1 MIAARRLSAPFQFW
15 DLISGAWLQLS
26 LVSQFTLAAC
36 PVVFIAMLA
45 IGSWVSDSI
54 ENAVAT
60 NSAVETVLYV
70 DSLVTPLVQDLESGV
85 TISDVHRQALDQV
98 FSTSAANKVIIRVKV
113 WRPKNTVAY
122 SNLKEI
128 IGVNFPLSS
137 NLEAA
142 WGGAVFVE
150 FNNLINDENR
160 TEKLLGVPLLEIY
173 APVRS
178 LTTHKIIAVAELYQ
192 RADGLAADLTKAKI
206 IVWSI
211 VAGTMLTMLSLLTL
225 IVQRGSQTIDNQKTV
240 LESQIDQLS
249 KTLEQNEALRSH
261 LVLAYNRTAEINER
275 FLRKLG
281 ADLHDGTAQ
290 LLGLAMLRLDS
301 LKPAFPMKES
311 DVTAKQGNFT
321 MVKRAL
327 SDALQEVRQ
336 ISAGLVLPELNKM
349 TLSEALHLAIRLHEQ
364 RTGTTVAFKL
374 DRALDHCTDDMK
386 ACIYRFVQEG
396 LNNAFRH
403 AGGKGQSLRAEIV
416 DGLLEVEV
424 ADKGP
429 GFAVQPQIGS
439 NSGLGLVG
447 LRDRVSSLGGTLE
460 LRVLPDRGSALLARF
475 SNFLRVVGDE

>member
-1 MIAARRLSAPFQFW
+1 MIAARRWSAPFQFW

-26 LVSQFTLAAC
+26 LVSQFMLAAC

-54 ENAVAT
+54 ENGVAK
-60 NSAVETVLYV
+60 NSAVETALYV
-70 DSLVTPLVQDLESGV
+70 DSLVTPLVQDLETGT
-85 TISDVHRQALDQV
+85 TISDEQKLALDQV
-98 FSTSAANKVIIRVKV
+98 FATTAANNIIVRVKI
-113 WRPKNTVAY
+113 WRPKNTIVY

-128 IGVNFPLSS
+128 IGVNFPLSAD
-137 NLEAA
+137 LEEA
-142 WGGAVFVE
+142 WGGAVAVE
-150 FNNLINDENR
+150 FNKLFEEENR

-173 APVRS
+173 TPVRS
-178 LTTHKIIAVAELYQ
+178 LKTHKIIAVAELYQ
-192 RADGLAADLTKAKI
+192 RADVLAADLTKAKV

-225 IVQRGSQTIDNQKTV
+225 IVQRGSQTIDSQKTI

-249 KTLEQNEALRSH
+249 KALDQNEALRSH
-261 LVLAYNRTAEINER
+261 LMLAYNRTAEINER

-290 LLGLAMLRLDS
+290 LLGLALLRLDS
-301 LKPAFPMKES
+301 LKPAFPVKET
-311 DVTAKQGNFT
+311 DIIAKQGNFS
-321 MVKRAL
+321 MVKKAL
-327 SDALQEVRQ
+327 ADALQEVRQ
-336 ISAGLVLPELNKM
+336 ISAGLVLPELSKM
-349 TLSEALHLAIRLHEQ
+349 TLSEGLQLAIRLHEQ

-374 DRALDHCTDDMK
+374 NRALDQCTDDMK

-403 AGGKGQSLRAEIV
+403 AGGKGQALRAEIV

-429 GFAVQPQIGS
+429 GFAVEPQIGP

-447 LRDRVSSLGGTLE
+447 LKDRVSSLGGTME
-460 LRVLPDRGSALLARF
+460 LRVLPDGGSALLARF